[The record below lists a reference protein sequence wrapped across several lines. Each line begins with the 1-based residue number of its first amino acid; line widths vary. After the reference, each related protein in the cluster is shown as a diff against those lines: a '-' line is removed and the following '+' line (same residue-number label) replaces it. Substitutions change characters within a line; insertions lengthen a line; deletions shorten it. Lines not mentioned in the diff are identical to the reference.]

1 VRYDK
6 FLSHGKL
13 LSHEEAR
20 KRGDLE
26 MFDDFD
32 ELKAFN
38 EAYPTI
44 FISHQWLGWTEPDP
58 ENVHYEAIAK
68 AVDQLFQMRL
78 ASRGREAVPE
88 TTHIY
93 LWVDYLSIPQQNKVL
108 QQLSISSLSVY
119 SSICRFFIM
128 VAPPAR
134 HVDADNNCSAETYQK
149 RGWCRLEQMAR
160 MSIGGLHHLYLYG
173 VAEGSTTVSLTPI
186 ADLSPVVEDPSYSM
200 MRPATQ
206 EGSQERA
213 STSTIRMLAHRRAW
227 YRDSIRVYQG
237 NFTVDADKSK
247 LVDTMLSFWGYL
259 LKNRHSSGG
268 HQELYELVEEHKE
281 EVFPKEYFGDLIQL
295 LELLMEAESVL
306 NESSRSGR
314 LGTVA
319 ADARHTTRQTTRQ
332 TTRRS
337 PGDLGN
343 HERHLAR
350 WRMRRHHYMAGG
362 MEVERRQSAALA
374 ERFRLADDKFGALL
388 ERARLGLEGVVA
400 PFVQPERRPEPTRS
414 ESVAQELSAAQQIR
428 NYVSRLNPRRA
439 SMVSSCSN
447 SNAAHHSS
455 AASGASGASA
465 TSAASGGSNN
475 RKRSMMAF
483 SPCAGS
489 TPTSEASIIE
499 GMGVAVVDRHPE
511 GAEHLNAEAVQV
523 MVDVDEGPDTDDDDV
538 PSLALATNGAA
549 AADVSTE
556 QPDEGRAAAAVR
568 TVRGESE
575 SGLSRVMRS
584 SSSVPP

>member
-1 VRYDK
+1 VCYVRYDK

-362 MEVERRQSAALA
+362 IEVERRQSAA
-374 ERFRLADDKFGALL
+374 
-388 ERARLGLEGVVA
+388 
-400 PFVQPERRPEPTRS
+400 S
-414 ESVAQELSAAQQIR
+414 LSASD
-428 NYVSRLNPRRA
+428 SR
-439 SMVSSCSN
+439 
-447 SNAAHHSS
+447 
-455 AASGASGASA
+455 
-465 TSAASGGSNN
+465 T
-475 RKRSMMAF
+475 
-483 SPCAGS
+483 
-489 TPTSEASIIE
+489 T
-499 GMGVAVVDRHPE
+499 
-511 GAEHLNAEAVQV
+511 
-523 MVDVDEGPDTDDDDV
+523 
-538 PSLALATNGAA
+538 SLALYSRELASG
-549 AADVSTE
+549 S
-556 QPDEGRAAAAVR
+556 RAWWRLSSSRSAGPSQRDPRASR
-568 TVRGESE
+568 RSCRP
-575 SGLSRVMRS
+575 LSRFGIMSRAS
-584 SSSVPP
+584 TLGAPRWSARAPTPMLRTTPPPPPAPPAPPPPPPPPAGATTASAR